1 MGAMN
6 NRSHENLFELEVEN
20 FGPIEQGK
28 VQLRPLTVFVGPNNT
43 GKSYLAT
50 LVYALHQFFDDYP
63 PRGFPH
69 PHHEIFR
76 NFENTSFGDSIIKEF
91 KKIFQTIENK
101 ETISEL
107 ITITLPNELRDLI
120 VKEIAQSGGDLGS
133 EFERFFGFDSGDALI
148 RKFSGKNAQV
158 FLRSPKL
165 EVPDSVQHNLTIS
178 ANSSKIETFLTDN
191 LQLPID
197 VNRIREMAEFL
208 IDSDLKF
215 EEKDKGEKYY
225 SLRCLTEILSLA
237 ARQLAG
243 KFYSPAFYLPA
254 NRTGLMHA
262 HGVAVSSLIERA
274 ALGGIRPTESTPM
287 LSGVMADFL
296 EQLTCLDNQGTQQN
310 HGISKTLSEGIE
322 NSILGGKV
330 RIGNS
335 ASIDFPRF
343 AYKPDGWSDEVF
355 LMNASSMVSE
365 LAPIVLYLRNL
376 VSPGCTL
383 IIEEPES
390 HLHPAMQ
397 VELTEQIAKI
407 VDSGIN
413 VIITTHSEWVLEKL
427 ANIVKRSEIVDNSLS
442 SSDNEEIVLH
452 QGQVGVWLFKPN
464 EKRNGSTIT
473 EIQLDESGLY
483 LSGFDEVAIE
493 LHNDWATI
501 SNRMDMTGFE
511 HS

>member
-6 NRSHENLFELEVEN
+6 NRSHKNLFELEVEN
-20 FGPIEQGK
+20 FGPIEEGK
-28 VQLRPLTVFVGPNNT
+28 VQLRPLTVFVGPNNA

-91 KKIFQTIENK
+91 KKIFQSIENK
-101 ETISEL
+101 ETISEP
-107 ITITLPNELRDLI
+107 ITITLPNELSDLI

-133 EFERFFGFDSGDALI
+133 EFERYFGFDSGDALI
-148 RKFSGKNAQV
+148 RKFSGKKAQV

-165 EVPDSVQHNLTIS
+165 EVPNSVQHKLTIS
-178 ANSSKIETFLTDN
+178 ANSSRIETFLTEN

-197 VNRIREMAEFL
+197 VNRIKEMAEFL
-208 IDSDLKF
+208 IDSDLEF
-215 EEKDKGEKYY
+215 EEKDKGEKYH
-225 SLRCLTEILSLA
+225 SLRCLAEILYLA
-237 ARQLAG
+237 VRQLAG
-243 KFYSPAFYLPA
+243 QFYSPAFYLPA

-274 ALGGIRPTESTPM
+274 ALGGLRSTESTPM

-310 HGISKTLSEGIE
+310 DGVSNILSDGIE

-330 RIGNS
+330 RIGKS
-335 ASIDFPRF
+335 SGVDYPRF
-343 AYKPDGWSDEVF
+343 AYKPNGWSDELS
-355 LMNASSMVSE
+355 LMNASSTVSE
-365 LAPIVLYLRNL
+365 LAPIVLYLRNV
-376 VSPGCTL
+376 VSSGCTL

-390 HLHPAMQ
+390 HLNPAMQ
-397 VELTEQIAKI
+397 VELTRQIAKI

-427 ANIVKRSEIVDNSLS
+427 ANIVRRSEIADNLRSN
-442 SSDNEEIVLH
+442 SDKEEIVLR
-452 QGQVGVWLFKPN
+452 QDQVGVWLFRPN
-464 EKRNGSTIT
+464 ETRNGSTIT
-473 EIQLDESGLY
+473 EIQIDESGLY
-483 LSGFDEVAIE
+483 PSGFDEVAIE

-501 SNRMDMTGFE
+501 SSGMDN
-511 HS
+511 SARVN

>member
-6 NRSHENLFELEVEN
+6 NRSHENLFEIEVEN
-20 FGPIEQGK
+20 FGPIEKGK

-69 PHHEIFR
+69 SYHEIFQ
-76 NFENTSFGDSIIKEF
+76 NFENTSFGDSIINQF
-91 KKIFQTIENK
+91 KDIFQTIENK

-107 ITITLPNELRDLI
+107 ITITLPNELSDLI
-120 VKEIAQSGGDLGS
+120 VKEIAQSGVDLGS
-133 EFERFFGFDSGDALI
+133 EFQRYFGFDSGDALI

-165 EVPDSVQHNLTIS
+165 EVPNSVQHKLTIS
-178 ANSSKIETFLTDN
+178 ANSSRIETFLTDS

-215 EEKDKGEKYY
+215 EGKDKGGKYY
-225 SLRCLTEILSLA
+225 SLRCLTEILYLA

-243 KFYSPAFYLPA
+243 QFYSPAFYLPA

-262 HGVAVSSLIERA
+262 HGVAVGSLIERA
-274 ALGGIRPTESTPM
+274 ALDGLRPTESIPM

-310 HGISKTLSEGIE
+310 DGVSKTLSEGIE

-330 RIGNS
+330 RIGKS
-335 ASIDFPRF
+335 SGVDYPRF
-343 AYKPDGWSDEVF
+343 AYKPNGWSDELS
-355 LMNASSMVSE
+355 LMNASSTVSE
-365 LAPIVLYLRNL
+365 LAPIILYLRNV

-390 HLHPAMQ
+390 HLNPAMQ
-397 VELTEQIAKI
+397 VELTRQIAKI

-427 ANIVKRSEIVDNSLS
+427 ANIVRRSEIADNSLS

-452 QGQVGVWLFKPN
+452 QGQVGVWLFRPN
-464 EKRNGSTIT
+464 ETRNGSTIT
-473 EIQLDESGLY
+473 EIQIDESGLY
-483 LSGFDEVAIE
+483 PSGFDEVAIE

-501 SNRMDMTGFE
+501 SSGMDN
-511 HS
+511 SARVS

>member
-1 MGAMN
+1 MN
-6 NRSHENLFELEVEN
+6 NRSHENLFEIEVEN
-20 FGPIEQGK
+20 FGPIEEGK

-50 LVYALHQFFDDYP
+50 LVYALHRFFDDYP

-101 ETISEL
+101 ETIS
-107 ITITLPNELRDLI
+107 ITLPNELSDLI

-133 EFERFFGFDSGDALI
+133 EFERYFGFDSGDALI
-148 RKFSGKNAQV
+148 RKFSGKKAQV

-165 EVPDSVQHNLTIS
+165 EVPNSVQHKLTIS
-178 ANSSKIETFLTDN
+178 ANSSRIETFLTDN

-215 EEKDKGEKYY
+215 EEKDKGGKYY
-225 SLRCLTEILSLA
+225 SLRCLTEILYLA

-243 KFYSPAFYLPA
+243 QFYSPAFYLPA

-262 HGVAVSSLIERA
+262 HGVAVGSLIERA
-274 ALGGIRPTESTPM
+274 ALGGLRPTESIPM

-296 EQLTCLDNQGTQQN
+296 EQLTCLENQGTQQN
-310 HGISKTLSEGIE
+310 DGVSKTLSEGLE
-322 NSILGGKV
+322 NSILGGKL
-330 RIGNS
+330 RIEKFAG
-335 ASIDFPRF
+335 IDFPRF
-343 AYKPDGWSDEVF
+343 AYKPDGWSDEVS
-355 LMNASSMVSE
+355 LMNASSTVSE

-390 HLHPAMQ
+390 HLHPASQ
-397 VELTEQIAKI
+397 VELTRQIAKI

-413 VIITTHSEWVLEKL
+413 VIITTHSEWILEKL
-427 ANIVKRSEIVDNSLS
+427 ANIVRRSEIADNSLS

-452 QGQVGVWLFKPN
+452 QGQVGVWLFRPN
-464 EKRNGSTIT
+464 ETRNGSTIT
-473 EIQLDESGLY
+473 EIQIDESGLY
-483 LSGFDEVAIE
+483 PSGFDEVAIA

-501 SNRMDMTGFE
+501 SSGMDN
-511 HS
+511 SARVS